1 MIETKKFT
9 SIDLFAGV
17 GGLSLGLQNA
27 GFETLFANEFD
38 KEIGLSF
45 QKNFPS
51 TNVLIEDIRNIDLKN
66 LSSQFTVKKDV
77 DLIVGG
83 PPCQGFSMANRKRI
97 ENDERNLL
105 FLEFVRF
112 VKFFQPKCFLI
123 ENVLGMKSENISQ
136 GSNEW
141 RVLDSMQS
149 YFNDLGYSISFKMF
163 KSEEHGVPQIR
174 RRVIVIGTRLE
185 NKKELLVSGV
195 IGKLRKKHI
204 SKEDLNRKKVHSNQ
218 IDIFNESETN
228 NLLNPVTVWDAISD
242 LPSLSSGENSTKYR
256 SKPQNDFQKIMRMNC
271 KEVFNHFTTPHNLD
285 VIERIKL
292 IKPGENFESLPE
304 ELKTKSHH
312 SGAWGRL
319 EKDSLSP
326 TITTRFDTPS
336 TGRVIHP
343 VDNRTLTVREA
354 ARIQSFPDSFQF
366 YGTRTSQGKQVGN
379 SVPPLVGQS
388 IGEMFINDFLI

>member
-1 MIETKKFT
+1 MIESKKFT

-66 LSSQFTVKKDV
+66 LSSQFSVKKDV

-149 YFNDLGYSISFKMF
+149 YFNDLGYTISFKMF

-174 RRVIVIGTRLE
+174 RRVIVIGTRLT
-185 NKKELLVSGV
+185 NKKELLVSGE
-195 IGKLRKKHI
+195 IGKLKKRHY
-204 SKEDLNRKKVHSNQ
+204 SKEELNRKKVNSNQ
-218 IDIFNESETN
+218 FDIFNETETS

-242 LPSLSSGENSTKYR
+242 LPSLSSGENSTTYS
-256 SKPQNDFQKIMRMNC
+256 SKPKNDFQKIMRMNS
-271 KEVFNHFTTPHNLD
+271 KEVYNHFTTPHNLD

-292 IKPGENFESLPE
+292 IKPGDNFESLPD

-366 YGTRTSQGKQVGN
+366 FGTRTSQGKQVGN

>member
-1 MIETKKFT
+1 MIEPQRFT

-66 LSSQFTVKKDV
+66 LSSQFSVKKDV

-136 GSNEW
+136 GSDEW

-149 YFNDLGYSISFKMF
+149 YFNDLGYTISFKMF

-174 RRVIVIGTRLE
+174 RRVIVIGTRLN
-185 NKKELLVSGV
+185 NKKDLLLSGD
-195 IGKLRKKHI
+195 IGKLKKKNY
-204 SKEDLNRKKVHSNQ
+204 SKEELNRKKVNSNQ
-218 IDIFNESETN
+218 FDIFNETETS

-242 LPSLSSGENSTKYR
+242 LPSLSSGENSNKYS
-256 SKPQNDFQKIMRMNC
+256 SKPKNDFQEIMRINT
-271 KEVFNHFTTPHNLD
+271 KEVYNHFTTPHNLD